1 MKRAAVAAAVVL
13 LSAFPALL
21 RGETWTID
29 PAHSSAQFSVR
40 HMMVST
46 VRGEFTKL
54 SGTVDLDENDVTKS
68 KVEATIDAT
77 SIDTRNE
84 ARDKHLKSADF
95 FDVATFPTITFKS
108 TRVEKGSDG
117 KLKVTGELTMRGN
130 TKPVVLDVEPLSPSV
145 KDKAGMKSGTSGST
159 KINRKDF
166 GVSWS
171 RALDGG
177 GVVVSDEVAITI
189 DVELSKPNPR

>member
-1 MKRAAVAAAVVL
+1 MKRVAAVGMFVL

-21 RGETWTID
+21 QAQTWTID

-54 SGTVDLDENDVTKS
+54 SGTVDLDDSDITKS
-68 KVEATIDAT
+68 RVEATIDAN

-84 ARDKHLKSADF
+84 ARDKHLRSADF
-95 FDVATFPTITFKS
+95 FDVANFPTITFKS

-117 KLKVTGELTMRGN
+117 KLKVTGDLTMRGT
-130 TKPVVLDVEPLSPSV
+130 TKPVVLDAEPLSPAV
-145 KDKAGMKSGTSGST
+145 KDKAGMKSGTSAT
-159 KINRKDF
+159 AKINRKDF

-171 RALDGG
+171 RTLDGG
-177 GVVVSDEVAITI
+177 GVVVSDEVSITI
-189 DVELSKPNPR
+189 DLELNKPVPR

>member
-1 MKRAAVAAAVVL
+1 MKRYAIMTGI
-13 LSAFPALL
+13 ALL
-21 RGETWTID
+21 TSFPMLAQAEIWTID

-54 SGTVDLDENDVTKS
+54 SGTVDLDEVDITKS

-95 FDVATFPTITFKS
+95 FDVANFPAITFKS
-108 TRVEKGSDG
+108 TKVEKGSDG
-117 KLKVTGELTMRGN
+117 KLRVTGDLTMRGT
-130 TKPVVLDVEPLSPSV
+130 TKPVVMEVEPLSPIV
-145 KDKAGMKSGTSGST
+145 KDKAGMKSGTSAAT
-159 KINRKDF
+159 KVNRKDF
-166 GVSWS
+166 GISWS

-177 GVVVSDEVAITI
+177 GVVVSDEVSITI
-189 DVELSKPNPR
+189 DVELSKPTPK